1 MQIQLETIGNLEIGK
16 LEIQLETIGNFYKE
30 YTLTFMMF
38 FVNLLCFC
46 ILVFFGFIF
55 LYVWVFFNP

>member
-1 MQIQLETIGNLEIGK
+1 MQIQLEDTTLF
-16 LEIQLETIGNFYKE
+16 LGNFYKE

-46 ILVFFGFIF
+46 ILVFFGI
-55 LYVWVFFNP
+55 LSNNNLEKISINLVFR